1 MSENKDWTRP
11 YANINQMKT
20 GVSVFILNRLL
31 SKDHYQ
37 REIPQ
42 TTQVSIQKENNLENI
57 WNNQQNHR

>member
-20 GVSVFILNRLL
+20 GVSVLILNRLL
-31 SKDHYQ
+31 SKDHHQ
-37 REIPQ
+37 RVILQ